1 MMLLNYIKERVY
13 NQNTNFM
20 GIFVGKVG
28 TGKSWSALRIAE
40 QTDPT
45 FNISRVFFS
54 IKDLLDAVE
63 KDIIKPTQAVIF
75 DEAGI
80 DASNRDSYM
89 SMKNKAIAQLNQ
101 TWRYKRI
108 ICIWTVPDISNIDAG
123 TRKSFDTI
131 FETKKVFKKAGYVKI
146 SCKFIDINHQSGKMY
161 EKHGRINNDIIMY
174 KIHKPSIKLR
184 HKYQKKKDEFARE
197 LYKKLKEKIDP
208 KEKVDKQAFRRCNIC
223 NTLGNYSHTRKKF
236 VCRKCGNIYNPP
248 KEATH
253 LV

>member
-1 MMLLNYIKERVY
+1 MLLKYIKERVF
-13 NQNTNFM
+13 NKNTNFM

-63 KDIIKPTQAVIF
+63 KDNIKPTQAVIF

-89 SMKNKAIAQLNQ
+89 SMKNKAIAHLNQ

-108 ICIWTVPDISNIDAG
+108 ICIWTVPDITNIDAG

-131 FETKKVFKKAGYVKI
+131 FETKEVYANAGYVKVT
-146 SCKFIDINHQSGKMY
+146 CKFMDVNHQSGKMY
-161 EKHGRINNDIIMY
+161 EKHARINNDIIMY
-174 KIHKPSIKLR
+174 KIHKPSVKLR
-184 HKYQKKKDEFARE
+184 HAYQKKKDKFARE

-208 KEKVDKQAFRRCNIC
+208 KEKKVIQSWRTCKIC
-223 NTLGNYSHTRKKF
+223 GASARWRETKKNF
-236 VCRKCGNIYNPP
+236 MCRSCGNTWPAP